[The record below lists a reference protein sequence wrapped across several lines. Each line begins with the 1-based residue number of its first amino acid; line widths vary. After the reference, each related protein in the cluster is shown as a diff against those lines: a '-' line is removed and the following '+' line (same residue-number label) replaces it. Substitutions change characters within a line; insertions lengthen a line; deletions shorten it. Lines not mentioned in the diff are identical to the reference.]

1 MSLHK
6 KKKIHDCFVVRDF
19 EPTILIKGVQ
29 IKGVQ
34 LKGVLLKGVQIKGVR
49 IKVVQIKGVRIK
61 VVQIK
66 GVQIKDSKSYKHLCK
81 EQFDRKLI
89 LFLMK
94 KGIHIVNLKIAK
106 QVLVAVLL

>member
-6 KKKIHDCFVVRDF
+6 KKNIHDCFVVRDF

-29 IKGVQ
+29 
-34 LKGVLLKGVQIKGVR
+34 LKG
-49 IKVVQIKGVRIK
+49 VQIKGVRIK

-66 GVQIKDSKSYKHLCK
+66 GVQIKDGKSYKHLCK

-94 KGIHIVNLKIAK
+94 KGIHIVNLKKAK
-106 QVLVAVLL
+106 